1 MRHSLPMVIAG
12 SLALAACSA
21 RAEPKGTAETREA
34 ASPERGTPD
43 VDAAVR
49 AFYQPYTLPF
59 EESDNTA
66 DWDRPIFSAAVRA
79 LIEEWK
85 KGFSDDEVAELQD
98 FAWLCECQDWDPKSF
113 NVAIEPH
120 PAPMV
125 DRAEV
130 PVEVAIGWN
139 EIRSA
144 RMSLVRDGDAWLIDD
159 IRSETFP
166 DGLKA
171 ALEQAIAHRGADAA

>member
-1 MRHSLPMVIAG
+1 MRHSLPAVIAG

-21 RAEPKGTAETREA
+21 RAEPEGTAETRESG
-34 ASPERGTPD
+34 SPERDTSD

-59 EESDNTA
+59 EESDNSA
-66 DWDRPIFSAAVRA
+66 DWDRPIFSAAVRQ

-98 FAWLCECQDWDPKSF
+98 FAWLCECQDWDPETF

-120 PAPMV
+120 PAPA
-125 DRAEV
+125 DNRAEV

-139 EIRSA
+139 EIRAASV
-144 RMSLVRDGDAWLIDD
+144 SLVRDGDVWLIDD
-159 IRSETFP
+159 IRSDAFP
-166 DGLKA
+166 AGLKA
-171 ALEQAIAHRGADAA
+171 ALEQAIAQRGADAA